1 MGVDQG
7 FERGHETAAAPGDP
21 DVAARRS
28 IVPER
33 CAVRQYDDPFGPA
46 FERLRLVGLT
56 FVDSEIEISAHQAS
70 RRCGGPAGP
79 VERVAAG
86 RAIP

>member
-21 DVAARRS
+21 NVAARRA

-33 CAVRQYDDPFGPA
+33 GPVRQHDDPIGPA
-46 FERLRLVGLT
+46 FRRLCVVGLT
-56 FVDSEIEISAHQAS
+56 FVDSKTEISAHQAS
-70 RRCGGPAGP
+70 RRSVTASTQ
-79 VERVAAG
+79 
-86 RAIP
+86 